1 MKLTTYLQ
9 TKLEAWV
16 PLEGFDGFEVKV
28 AYLSREELTKI
39 RNAVTRVAFNP
50 KTRQRE
56 DNIDSELFIKEFVKA
71 VVLDWKGLTLDIASK
86 LLPLD
91 IPADVDLS
99 QEIEF
104 SQESALDLSKNSPVF
119 DGWLNDV
126 TFDLER
132 FRTRGTK
139 SVPSNSGEIS

>member
-1 MKLTTYLQ
+1 MKLTTYLK

-39 RNAVTRVAFNP
+39 RNSVTRVSFNP

-56 DNIDSELFIKEFVKA
+56 DTIDSDLFVKEFVKA
-71 VVLDWKGLTLDIASK
+71 VVLDWKGLTLEIATK

-91 IPADVDLS
+91 VPADVDLS

-132 FRTRGTK
+132 FRSR
-139 SVPSNSGEIS
+139 